1 MARRRLSQMKESE
14 RIAEGMTGR
23 RYLKIT
29 LMQAYAYI
37 FTCKGTF
44 LDSFSLVEKPYGLH
58 V

>member
-29 LMQAYAYI
+29 LMQA
-37 FTCKGTF
+37 
-44 LDSFSLVEKPYGLH
+44 
-58 V
+58 